1 MSDPTPANV
10 DSPAPPK
17 RKQTKRT
24 LLIVGCSFGLLLAF
38 FLGPMLIVPIV
49 LDRLDFAQHKKADID
64 IQSLMSAVE
73 TYAVNNG
80 GAYPESLE
88 ALVVPDANGETY
100 LKGLR
105 QIPLDPWGNAYV
117 YFAPTAGSEPR
128 IVSYGKDGKPG
139 GEGSDAD
146 IDSALMKRD

>member
-1 MSDPTPANV
+1 MSDPTPPNV
-10 DSPAPPK
+10 ASPAQPK

-24 LLIVGCSFGLLLAF
+24 LLIVGCSFGLLLVF
-38 FLGPMLIVPIV
+38 FLGPTLVVPIV
-49 LDRLDFAQHKKADID
+49 LDRLNFAQRKKAEMD

-80 GAYPESLE
+80 GAFPESLE
-88 ALVVPDANGETY
+88 VLVTPDENGHTFLKNLRHVPQDS
-100 LKGLR
+100 
-105 QIPLDPWGNAYV
+105 WGNAYV
-117 YFAPTAGSEPR
+117 YFAPSEGSEPR

-139 GEGSDAD
+139 GEGDDAD